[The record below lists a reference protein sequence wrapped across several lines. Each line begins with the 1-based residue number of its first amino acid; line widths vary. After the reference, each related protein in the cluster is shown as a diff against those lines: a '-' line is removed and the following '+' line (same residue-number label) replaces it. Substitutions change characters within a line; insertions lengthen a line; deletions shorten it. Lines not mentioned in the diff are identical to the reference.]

1 MNPMNGTWGEIIT
14 FIPGCGNG
22 HLEGVRG
29 PWFRSFF
36 KHLEQEVCWDRNVL
50 RWKCVP
56 VQIPCTSY
64 YLRLTSLWLSFL
76 TCKNG
81 IILIVPVLSG
91 LVGNPCCRAG
101 IQPDGGAAITSTRPS
116 RSRGCPKPVSQKGG
130 VWKWDAEMAHRFYS
144 GTQLARTHH
153 YEKGCKMGI
162 SCVFRERKKETARI
176 FSKDRAVSC

>member
-1 MNPMNGTWGEIIT
+1 MGRDHRFYSRLWEWSPGRGE
-14 FIPGCGNG
+14 
-22 HLEGVRG
+22 
-29 PWFRSFF
+29 RSMIQKLLWAFGA
-36 KHLEQEVCWDRNVL
+36 RNVL

-56 VQIPCTSY
+56 IQIPCTSY

-91 LVGNPCCRAG
+91 LVGNLCW
-101 IQPDGGAAITSTRPS
+101 DGEKPLLSFRGTAWRGRCHHKHKAFKLTVVVPS
-116 RSRGCPKPVSQKGG
+116 QLARRGG
-130 VWKWDAEMAHRFYS
+130 VWKWDAEMAHGFYS

-153 YEKGCKMGI
+153 YENGCKMGI

-176 FSKDRAVSC
+176 FSKDRTVSC